1 MGVGEAGGDTEDE
14 VNAGDFL
21 LASGRVPM
29 SAIMQECRVS
39 SLETRQYSDVCQTVI
54 LPPPSLNM
62 CLRDRISCIVSNCI
76 ASGVSACN
84 VRIRIHIC
92 GQPSR
97 CVCVCVCE
105 RERERERERALCV
118 CVYTHTDT

>member
-29 SAIMQECRVS
+29 SVIMQECRMS
-39 SLETRQYSDVCQTVI
+39 SLETRQYPDVRQTVI

-84 VRIRIHIC
+84 VRIRRHIC

-97 CVCVCVCE
+97 CVCVC
-105 RERERERERALCV
+105 ERERALCV
-118 CVYTHTDT
+118 CTHTQTHDPASTPTHR